1 MLQNLY
7 SPYLDYDTLS
17 KDLMIP
23 PGDLSVPDFPC
34 AAIQQIGSGHHYRVE
49 YTNAYADG
57 WTEFH
62 AQSPACWMAS
72 VDVNFARAVRRR
84 TSGRNTLRIR
94 LGRRGVGSYSVAGRQ
109 LDLDG
114 PSLTMVAEPD
124 GMPPGEV
131 VEQGRQEVTNIYVH
145 QSSLRALYA
154 GAEAELPAPMRHFV
168 EGTLRE
174 SFIHTASISPDLLE
188 CLRDVANCSLDGR
201 SRSIYLHAKSME
213 IVARAIESVHGVSN
227 HADDDPLRGEVSR
240 MTRRA
245 VSKAQIILQEHF
257 ISPPA
262 LDTLSRQ
269 VGLSRSSLCAGFR
282 ALLGK
287 SVYEYTHELRM
298 QHALRL
304 LSEPGVPVTDVAYAV
319 GYNHPSSFSVAIQ
332 KRFGVSPRALRSR
345 GAAGKLPASD

>member
-17 KDLMIP
+17 NDLMIP
-23 PGDLSVPDFPC
+23 PGDVSVPDFPC

-49 YTNAYADG
+49 YANAYADG

-72 VDVNFARAVRRR
+72 VDVNFARVVRRR

-94 LGRRGVGSYSVAGRQ
+94 LGRRGMGSYTVAGRQ
-109 LDLDG
+109 VNFEG

-145 QSSLRALYA
+145 QNSLRALYA
-154 GAEAELPAPMRHFV
+154 GAEANLPAPMRHFV
-168 EGTLRE
+168 EGALRE
-174 SFIHTASISPDLLE
+174 SFVHTAPIPPDLLE
-188 CLRDVANCSLDGR
+188 CLRDVSHCSLDGR
-201 SRSIYLHAKSME
+201 SRSIYLHARSLE
-213 IVARAIESVHGVSN
+213 IVARAIESLHGFASN
-227 HADDDPLRGEVSR
+227 ADDDSLRGDVSR

-245 VSKAQIILQEHF
+245 VCKAQVILQEHF
-257 ISPPA
+257 ISPPP

-345 GAAGKLPASD
+345 GAAGKLPTAG